1 MAKNK
6 KKAELPHPFSE
17 REYIKTRAR
26 QLPLGKC
33 YALGNWKQQKY
44 SPVVVTRCHKQGTF
58 TIGMFI
64 VDMLCRG
71 VTDSEYFFNITREE
85 LDDTLKTL
93 SHPPA
98 LMMEEI
104 PYEVAHNLIYGAVAF
119 AEEAGLEPDK
129 TFAITQ
135 YVLEDDDETIPL
147 IEYEYGEDG
156 VHHLLAMTEEEKAK
170 FEPILKRHLGT
181 KYKITTQT
189 EHEARKEVLRQEAM
203 EGVSY
208 QVYRESIISRY
219 KDEI

>member
-1 MAKNK
+1 M
-6 KKAELPHPFSE
+6 P
-17 REYIKTRAR
+17 R
-26 QLPLGKC
+26 
-33 YALGNWKQQKY
+33 KQAWNQ
-44 SPVVVTRCHKQGTF
+44 
-58 TIGMFI
+58 
-64 VDMLCRG
+64 
-71 VTDSEYFFNITREE
+71 
-85 LDDTLKTL
+85 
-93 SHPPA
+93 
-98 LMMEEI
+98 
-104 PYEVAHNLIYGAVAF
+104 
-119 AEEAGLEPDK
+119 

-135 YVLEDDDETIPL
+135 YVLEEDDETIPL

-203 EGVSY
+203 EGVAY

>member
-93 SHPPA
+93 SQPPA

-119 AEEAGLEPDK
+119 AGGVWRRWLRRRYQYRHARRRVRLGGLHTRVGILWD
-129 TFAITQ
+129 
-135 YVLEDDDETIPL
+135 
-147 IEYEYGEDG
+147 GEDTRKWTKTLHPTRDIIQRG
-156 VHHLLAMTEEEKAK
+156 LL
-170 FEPILKRHLGT
+170 
-181 KYKITTQT
+181 
-189 EHEARKEVLRQEAM
+189 
-203 EGVSY
+203 
-208 QVYRESIISRY
+208 
-219 KDEI
+219 